1 MTRSKFKVL
10 GVAMFLAVGP
20 SFALAATEIELKLGQ
35 TNSSVIYTYNRET
48 CSYGPLGTID
58 SKNMEN
64 GVITTSKGSTKV
76 QGGLYCVGKTMKGWK
91 VTIKATKKG
100 RSCGWIAINAPN
112 LNGSAIGS
120 SRETICLTVK

>member
-1 MTRSKFKVL
+1 MNRSNLKAL
-10 GVAMFLAVGP
+10 GVAVFLAGGL
-20 SFALAATEIELKLGQ
+20 SSALAATEIELKLGQ
-35 TNSSVIYTYNRET
+35 SNSSVIYTYNRET
-48 CSYGPLGTID
+48 CSYGALGSID

-64 GVITTSKGSTKV
+64 GVITTSKGATKV
-76 QGGLYCVGKTMKGWK
+76 QGGLYCVGKTMKGWI